1 MNELINIKTF
11 EGIQVTSSREVAENF
26 GKRHSHVCDIIRN
39 LTAENSEVKK
49 MIIET
54 TYEHRGNIYREYLLT
69 RDGFSLLV
77 MGFTGSKA
85 LEWKLKYIQAFNKM
99 EQKLISINKQET
111 LKKDLIFSIYKG
123 GVESLEAHKKLIEL
137 ETAPLQN
144 KIALL
149 EPKAKQWNIY
159 LDTHGLTSID
169 DFSKTLGVKGFGRN
183 NIYKWLRENKY
194 LKSDNLPYAQ
204 YVNSQQLFV
213 IKSNGYHYERGVRV
227 NDVKTF
233 LTAKGVEY
241 FIKKFMALD
250 LIECREIKIA

>member
-1 MNELINIKTF
+1 
-11 EGIQVTSSREVAENF
+11 
-26 GKRHSHVCDIIRN
+26 
-39 LTAENSEVKK
+39 